1 MLREQEALAVA
12 LRGRIEQARK
22 HTVWSSSDMKA
33 AAIGDYTQRLRKAEA
48 FAELWRRR
56 LAA

>member
-1 MLREQEALAVA
+1 
-12 LRGRIEQARK
+12 
-22 HTVWSSSDMKA
+22 MKA